1 MCCDLQTARSS
12 RHFQKTLDLK
22 IMTNWTM
29 MEMLTADRL
38 ALKLKG
44 PKKPFLC
51 SVNHLQPN
59 KNIRNSH
66 TGQRHHYVNQKAG
79 KETLPPASSSY
90 QHSLN

>member
-12 RHFQKTLDLK
+12 RHFQKTLYLK

-44 PKKPFLC
+44 PKK
-51 SVNHLQPN
+51 
-59 KNIRNSH
+59 NIPLLS
-66 TGQRHHYVNQKAG
+66 Q
-79 KETLPPASSSY
+79 
-90 QHSLN
+90 SLTT

>member
-44 PKKPFLC
+44 PKKTIPLL
-51 SVNHLQPN
+51 SQ
-59 KNIRNSH
+59 
-66 TGQRHHYVNQKAG
+66 
-79 KETLPPASSSY
+79 
-90 QHSLN
+90 SLTT

>member
-44 PKKPFLC
+44 PKK
-51 SVNHLQPN
+51 
-59 KNIRNSH
+59 NIPLLS
-66 TGQRHHYVNQKAG
+66 
-79 KETLPPASSSY
+79 
-90 QHSLN
+90 